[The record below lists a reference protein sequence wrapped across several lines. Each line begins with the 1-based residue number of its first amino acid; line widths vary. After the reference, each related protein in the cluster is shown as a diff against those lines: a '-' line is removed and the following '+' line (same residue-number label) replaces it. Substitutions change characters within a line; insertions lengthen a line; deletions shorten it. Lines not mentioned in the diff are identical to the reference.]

1 MKLIQKIKNYIK
13 TAGWMFLPPTW
24 IAYDKQKHG
33 AFAVWVT
40 LMTFF
45 IPQSIGVSTL
55 ISTPISIVLNAV
67 ASFGIEY
74 YQKWFTTNRVF
85 DIKDATIM
93 IKVNLTLLILL
104 SLHMWYVGT
113 YTY

>member
-1 MKLIQKIKNYIK
+1 MQKIKDYIK

-40 LMTFF
+40 FMTFF
-45 IPQSIGVSTL
+45 IPQSMGFTTL
-55 ISTPISIVLNAV
+55 LATPISIVLNALI
-67 ASFGIEY
+67 AFGIEY

-85 DIKDATIM
+85 DVKDATIM
-93 IKVNLTLLILL
+93 VKVNLIVLVLL
-104 SLHMWYVGT
+104 SLRMLFIGT
-113 YTY
+113 YTF

>member
-1 MKLIQKIKNYIK
+1 MIQKIKNYIK

-33 AFAVWVT
+33 ALAVWVT
-40 LMTFF
+40 FMTFF
-45 IPQSIGVSTL
+45 IPQNMGFTTL
-55 ISTPISIVLNAV
+55 LATPISIALNTLV
-67 ASFGIEY
+67 AFGIEY

-93 IKVNLTLLILL
+93 IKVNLVLLTLL
-104 SLHMWYVGT
+104 SLRMWQVGT
-113 YTY
+113 YTF

>member
-1 MKLIQKIKNYIK
+1 MIQKIKNYIK

-33 AFAVWVT
+33 ALAVWIT

-45 IPQSIGVSTL
+45 IPQSMGFTTIVATFM
-55 ISTPISIVLNAV
+55 SIVLNAIL
-67 ASFGIEY
+67 AFGIEY

-93 IKVNLTLLILL
+93 IKVNIVLLILL
-104 SLHMWYVGT
+104 SLRMWFVGT
-113 YTY
+113 YTF